1 MRRLSAW
8 VSFTAEGV
16 QLNAFRDALRTA
28 HFPLAA
34 QQMRGGVLYARAR
47 ARHWF
52 GVRGAAERYGVR
64 LTVLRRRG
72 LRFLLKPYRLRLG
85 LLCGLLLG
93 SVLYVWCNCYV
104 RSIEIYGNT
113 VISDAEILSALDR
126 LGVRRGTA
134 VHGIEFSCVEQR
146 MRLAVRGIEWIAM
159 RHTGGRLIVEL
170 TEEREPPEQVRD
182 RIPCNYI
189 ADVDARLTDIR
200 VLGGQAVR
208 QAGDT
213 VRTGDLILS
222 GAVEDKFG
230 TTRYYHAD
238 GIVTGIYETDFT
250 QEEPFCCEIPV
261 TGETVTRRVTE
272 VFGQRIALPFQPDP
286 PAGTVSYEEER
297 HPLTLFGLRLPFAR
311 IDCKYTETG
320 SAVTVRSAD
329 EVRTLLRAAAA
340 RYEQNF
346 HADDRILSRTEVF
359 TETDL
364 GISLKIHYEIEGV
377 IGKTSEIFVK

>member
-1 MRRLSAW
+1 MRRHSAW

-52 GVRGAAERYGVR
+52 GVSGAAERYGVR

-72 LRFLLKPYRLRLG
+72 LRFLLAPYRLRLG

-93 SVLYVWCNCYV
+93 LALFVWCNCFV

-113 VISDAEILSALDR
+113 TISDAEILSALDS

-134 VHGIEFSCVEQR
+134 VGGIEFSLVERR

-170 TEEREPPEQVRD
+170 TEEREPPEPVRD

-213 VRTGDLILS
+213 VRAGDLILS

-250 QEEPFCCEIPV
+250 QEEPFCREVPV

-286 PAGTVSYEEER
+286 PAGTVMYEEER

-311 IDCKYTETG
+311 IDCCYTETG
-320 SAVTVRSAD
+320 TAVTARTAD
-329 EVRTLLRAAAA
+329 ELRALLRASAA

-346 HADDRILSRTEVF
+346 HADDRILSRTEAF
-359 TETDL
+359 AETDL
-364 GISLKIHYEIEGV
+364 GISLKIHYEIEGI